1 MSTRKKNVARTFRK
15 DRASCKAMSSSAP
28 ILIFASQQYTVC
40 VSYFILVAGIVG
52 NLLNIIV
59 FTGLRLFREN
69 PCAFILTF
77 ESLINLTQLIISFIP
92 RVWINAFANDLTQSS
107 LLWCKLR
114 PTMGEALSLIS
125 FYTMCLATGDQVLST
140 SHEYNVRRLST
151 FKMARQLI
159 LMNIL
164 IWVLHGIPTL
174 VFFEIQSSLGCSI
187 YNSFYA
193 RYYSIGYFCI
203 LLGFLPMS
211 IMTVFSVLAFRN
223 VRKIVRKQI
232 PLKRRRLDRQLT
244 AMVLIRVAF
253 LIPLTLPYVI
263 HYAYTFSRK
272 NRDSAQL
279 ALDQFIAAITIS
291 FAYLHYSVSVAC

>member
-1 MSTRKKNVARTFRK
+1 
-15 DRASCKAMSSSAP
+15 MSSTAS
-28 ILIFASQQYTVC
+28 ILIFGSQQYTVC
-40 VSYFILVAGIVG
+40 VSFFILVAGIVG
-52 NLLNIIV
+52 NLVNIIV

-69 PCAFILTF
+69 PCAFILTV
-77 ESLINLTQLIISFIP
+77 ESLINLSQLIISFIP

-114 PTMGEALSLIS
+114 PAMGQALSLIS

-140 SHEYNVRRLST
+140 SHQYSFRRLST
-151 FKMARQLI
+151 FKLARQYI
-159 LMNIL
+159 LMNVV

-187 YNSFYA
+187 YNTFYA
-193 RYYSIGYFCI
+193 LYYSIGYFCI

-211 IMTVFSVLAFRN
+211 IMSIFSVLAFRN
-223 VRKIVRKQI
+223 VRKIVRSRVR
-232 PLKRRRLDRQLT
+232 LERRRLDRQLT
-244 AMVLIRVAF
+244 AMVLIRVTF
-253 LIPLTLPYVI
+253 LVPLTLPYVI

-272 NRDSAQL
+272 NRDSFQL

-291 FAYLHYSVSVAC
+291 FAYLHYSVSLSY